1 MPDQNTP
8 APGFQY
14 GLANLKPA
22 DPQQKVALTFPDGA
36 RREYPRD
43 VTGLEIAKGISPS
56 LAKRTVAMALDGV
69 IADLNDP
76 ISCDAKIELVN
87 RDDPRALEL
96 IRHDAAHVLA
106 EAVQSLWPGTQVTIG
121 PVIEN
126 GFYYDFFRNEPFTPE
141 DFAAIEKKMREI
153 IARDRP
159 FTKEVWSREKTKQVF
174 RDKGEAFK
182 VELVDAIPGDE
193 PIKIYFQGDWFD
205 LCRGPHMSSTGK
217 VGNAFKLMKV
227 AGAYWRGDSN
237 NPMLTRIYGTAFAK
251 QEELDAYLKQI
262 EEAEKRDHRKLGRE
276 LDLFHF
282 QEEGPGVVFWHP
294 KGWTI
299 FQALIAYM
307 RRRLT
312 GDYSEV
318 NAPQILDK
326 VLWETSGHWDW
337 YRENMFAAQSAGD
350 EAEDKRWFALKPMNC
365 PGHVQIFKHGL
376 KSYRDLPLRLA
387 EFGVVHRYEPSGAMH
402 GLMRVRGFTQDDA
415 HVFCTEAQLADE
427 CLKIND
433 LILSTYADFGFEG
446 ELTVKLSTRPEKRV
460 GTDEMWDHAERVM
473 ATVLAEIQASGSNRI
488 KTTINP
494 GEGAFYGPKFEYVL
508 RDAIGRDWQCG
519 TTQVD
524 FNLPERFGAFY
535 IDADGSKKTPV
546 MVHRAICGSIERFI
560 GILIEHFAGNFP
572 LWLAPVQVVVT
583 TITSEGDEYAK
594 VVAAAAR
601 RAGLRVEIDLRNEK
615 INYKVREHSLAKI
628 PALLVVGKKEAEQH
642 TVSIRRLGSDKQ
654 QIMLLDDALVSL
666 SDEAMPPDMRR
677 SADYEDQTGLPTR
690 RLFEKT
696 LRDALKKKSES
707 ESIAVLCLDLD
718 ELEELSNRF
727 RDKDLVQ
734 KVLDRLN
741 SVVKVEFVAHF
752 DGNEFAAIVA
762 DATMP
767 ADELADKAVNALVGP
782 YEIRGYQ
789 EMLRPSV
796 GIAISPDHA
805 KDHALLL
812 KRAQAAL
819 YFAKRKTPTRACVF
833 EPGMDHEAE
842 KQIERNHNSKW
853 T

>member
-1 MPDQNTP
+1 MPDDNAP
-8 APGFQY
+8 ASGFQF

-22 DPQQKVALTFPDGA
+22 EPQMKIAITFPDGA
-36 RREYPRD
+36 TREFPAD
-43 VTGLEIAKGISPS
+43 ITGLDIAKGISPS

-69 IADLNDP
+69 VADLGDP
-76 ISCDAKIELVN
+76 IGRDARIEFIN

-153 IARDRP
+153 IARDKP
-159 FTKEVWSREKTKQVF
+159 FTRDVWDREKTKQVF

-193 PIKIYFQGDWFD
+193 PIKIYYQGDWFD
-205 LCRGPHMSSTGK
+205 LCRGPHMTSTGK

-282 QEEGPGVVFWHP
+282 QEEGPGVVFWHA

-299 FQALIAYM
+299 FQALISYM

-312 GDYSEV
+312 GYYSEV

-326 VLWETSGHWDW
+326 SLWETSGHWDW

-387 EFGVVHRYEPSGAMH
+387 EFGIVHRYEPSGAMH

-427 CLKIND
+427 CLKINE

-473 ATVLAEIQASGSNRI
+473 ATVLSEIAAKSDNQRI
-488 KTTINP
+488 KTAINP

-535 IDADGSKKTPV
+535 IDADGSKKAPV
-546 MVHRAICGSIERFI
+546 MVHRAICGSMERFI
-560 GILIEHFAGNFP
+560 GILIEHYAGNFP
-572 LWLAPVQVVVT
+572 LWLAPVQAVVT

-628 PALLVVGKKEAEQH
+628 PALLVVGKKEAESH
-642 TVSIRRLGSDKQ
+642 SVSIRRLGSEGQ
-654 QIMLLDDALVSL
+654 TVLPTAEALAALLE
-666 SDEAMPPDMRR
+666 EAMPPDVRR
-677 SADYEDQTGLPTR
+677 ARQ
-690 RLFEKT
+690 
-696 LRDALKKKSES
+696 
-707 ESIAVLCLDLD
+707 
-718 ELEELSNRF
+718 
-727 RDKDLVQ
+727 
-734 KVLDRLN
+734 
-741 SVVKVEFVAHF
+741 
-752 DGNEFAAIVA
+752 
-762 DATMP
+762 
-767 ADELADKAVNALVGP
+767 
-782 YEIRGYQ
+782 
-789 EMLRPSV
+789 
-796 GIAISPDHA
+796 
-805 KDHALLL
+805 
-812 KRAQAAL
+812 QA
-819 YFAKRKTPTRACVF
+819 
-833 EPGMDHEAE
+833 
-842 KQIERNHNSKW
+842 
-853 T
+853 

>member
-1 MPDQNTP
+1 MSDFKYSLT
-8 APGFQY
+8 
-14 GLANLKPA
+14 NLKPVE
-22 DPQQKVALTFPDGA
+22 PGEKIALTFPDGA
-36 RREYPRD
+36 KREFPSA
-43 VTGLEIAKGISPS
+43 VTGLDIAKGISPS

-69 IADLNDP
+69 VADLTCE
-76 ISCDAKIELVN
+76 ITRDAKIEFIA
-87 RDDPRALEL
+87 RDDARALEL

-106 EAVQSLWPGTQVTIG
+106 EAVQTLWPGTQVTIG

-141 DFAAIEKKMREI
+141 DFATIEKKMREI
-153 IARDRP
+153 IARDKP
-159 FTKEVWSREKTKQVF
+159 FTREVWDREKTKQVF
-174 RDKGEAFK
+174 RDKGENFK
-182 VELVDAIPGDE
+182 VELVDAIPGKE

-205 LCRGPHMSSTGK
+205 LCRGPHMTSTGK
-217 VGNAFKLMKV
+217 IGGAFKLMKV

-251 QEELDAYLKQI
+251 QEDLDAYLKQI
-262 EEAEKRDHRKLGRE
+262 EEAEKRDHRRLGRE

-282 QEEGPGVVFWHP
+282 QEEGPGVVFWHA

-299 FQALIAYM
+299 FQEVIAYM
-307 RRRLT
+307 RRRLA

-326 VLWETSGHWDW
+326 SLWETSGHWDW

-415 HVFCTEAQLADE
+415 HIFCTEEQLADE

-433 LILSTYADFGFEG
+433 LILSVYADFGFAG
-446 ELTVKLSTRPEKRV
+446 DLTVKLSTRPDKRV
-460 GTDEMWDHAERVM
+460 GTDEMWEHAERVM
-473 ATVLAEIQASGSNRI
+473 ATVLSQIEAQGHNQGI
-488 KTTINP
+488 KTAINP

-535 IDADGSKKTPV
+535 IDHDGSKKVPV
-546 MVHRAICGSIERFI
+546 MVHRAICGSMERFI

-572 LWLAPVQVVVT
+572 LWLAPVQAVVT

-628 PALLVVGKKEAEQH
+628 PALLVVGKKEAETH
-642 TVSIRRLGSDKQ
+642 SVSVRRLGSDAQKV
-654 QIMLLDDALVSL
+654 MPT
-666 SDEAMPPDMRR
+666 DEAIAALADEAAPPD
-677 SADYEDQTGLPTR
+677 
-690 RLFEKT
+690 
-696 LRDALKKKSES
+696 
-707 ESIAVLCLDLD
+707 
-718 ELEELSNRF
+718 
-727 RDKDLVQ
+727 
-734 KVLDRLN
+734 
-741 SVVKVEFVAHF
+741 
-752 DGNEFAAIVA
+752 
-762 DATMP
+762 
-767 ADELADKAVNALVGP
+767 
-782 YEIRGYQ
+782 
-789 EMLRPSV
+789 
-796 GIAISPDHA
+796 
-805 KDHALLL
+805 L
-812 KRAQAAL
+812 KRAKLPA
-819 YFAKRKTPTRACVF
+819 
-833 EPGMDHEAE
+833 
-842 KQIERNHNSKW
+842 
-853 T
+853 